1 MQAMQDTL
9 NDLTRDS
16 IRQATTNGQPLG
28 HMIDWETYRDL
39 DATLDR
45 VVGGEQ

>member
-1 MQAMQDTL
+1 MQDTI
-9 NDLTRDS
+9 DALTRDS

-28 HMIDWETYRDL
+28 YMIDFDDYKNL

>member
-1 MQAMQDTL
+1 MEDTI
-9 NDLTRDS
+9 DALTRDS
-16 IRQATTNGQPLG
+16 IRQATTNGEPLG
-28 HMIDWETYRDL
+28 HMIDFDDYKRL

>member
-1 MQAMQDTL
+1 MEDTI
-9 NDLTRDS
+9 DALTRDS

-28 HMIDWETYRDL
+28 HMIDWESYRDL

-45 VVGGEQ
+45 VVGDGA